1 MQIASWMV
9 TVTVVIKKYAVIIFV
24 FSYYKI
30 SIEEITSW
38 LYLQIQSLLLRYL
51 RLKLCLNS
59 YIYNARARL
68 DHWSLSSIMKE
79 QCAIWNEQDCSC
91 FSVIKSA
98 VDDLTCYYLQTL
110 PPCLLCNVSFEALG
124 RGNM

>member
-59 YIYNARARL
+59 YIYIYVIIVNSVTWKADCALADFGRKPPSTCGMREANTRA
-68 DHWSLSSIMKE
+68 SLRI
-79 QCAIWNEQDCSC
+79 
-91 FSVIKSA
+91 IK
-98 VDDLTCYYLQTL
+98 V
-110 PPCLLCNVSFEALG
+110 
-124 RGNM
+124 